1 MKCNSRLSDHY
12 IVKLGINYEEEQ
24 KKKTTSKPNDFYISN
39 LNQYDFFNASEELW
53 PKFQPSHHRHRRDTQ
68 EFEAIRKIK
77 KNPKYFYSYAK
88 RFYKVKSIVGPFI
101 DEEGAVVDDSFEM
114 SEMLDSNTK
123 KHSVILPKKPQ

>member
-1 MKCNSRLSDHY
+1 MQIIESELEK
-12 IVKLGINYEEEQ
+12 
-24 KKKTTSKPNDFYISN
+24 
-39 LNQYDFFNASEELW
+39 QYNT
-53 PKFQPSHHRHRRDTQ
+53 RRDNQ

-88 RFYKVKSIVGPFI
+88 RFSKVKSIVGPFI